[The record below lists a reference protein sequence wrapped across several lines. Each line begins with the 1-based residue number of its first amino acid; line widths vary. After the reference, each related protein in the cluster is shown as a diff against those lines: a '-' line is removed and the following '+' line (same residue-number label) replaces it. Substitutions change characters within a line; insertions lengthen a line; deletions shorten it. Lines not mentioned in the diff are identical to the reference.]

1 MQWKWL
7 LFIQKRFIQHKF
19 NMKNL
24 VYEQN
29 VETKGYPYMFWN
41 HPGVMLI
48 LKKIGKIYKKKKYVY
63 IYIYIYVS
71 ELTQFTSGPWVYYN
85 FVSYGQRST
94 LIRQTTLSGG
104 KDTCLYYVKV
114 EENERGLKTRII
126 SSIGDKLLC
135 LVPAGWIK
143 LCPPI
148 EGSTLLAKHEV
159 VLFY

>member
-1 MQWKWL
+1 MNLYNCCQAMSL
-7 LFIQKRFIQHKF
+7 L
-19 NMKNL
+19 
-24 VYEQN
+24 
-29 VETKGYPYMFWN
+29 
-41 HPGVMLI
+41 
-48 LKKIGKIYKKKKYVY
+48 
-63 IYIYIYVS
+63 
-71 ELTQFTSGPWVYYN
+71 EL
-85 FVSYGQRST
+85 FVWT
-94 LIRQTTLSGG
+94 FIRQTTLSGG

-135 LVPAGWIK
+135 LVSAGCIK